1 MDKIYTK
8 QQVRNK
14 ETIILF
20 VMFLFL
26 VFAYLSG
33 NFPWMKDFYLLID
46 LFACIFALF
55 IGNLAILRYYTKK
68 SSINFLLLGL
78 GFLSVSLL
86 DGFHILASMNM
97 FSDLIVSSPF
107 QMFPSSMVLSR
118 FFLALVF
125 FLSWIF
131 TQSEKKEQGGKD
143 RIALTGFL
151 IILSTFIIM
160 VASFTKLF
168 EGFESYTFAISMQ
181 TISLFIYLI
190 TLIGY
195 TRDEGLYYRSFD
207 FWIQFSLVFS
217 ILSQIFFLPYLNLEY
232 ELMLNLS
239 TLSKLI
245 SYVVLLIGFLQSIY
259 EMYKREEEVQREL
272 ERKNYLLR
280 MTKEKVEEA
289 YMVLREEKW
298 NISKTGKKKATD
310 KIFKDILKAK

>member
-1 MDKIYTK
+1 
-8 QQVRNK
+8 
-14 ETIILF
+14 
-20 VMFLFL
+20 
-26 VFAYLSG
+26 
-33 NFPWMKDFYLLID
+33 
-46 LFACIFALF
+46 
-55 IGNLAILRYYTKK
+55 
-68 SSINFLLLGL
+68 
-78 GFLSVSLL
+78 
-86 DGFHILASMNM
+86 MNM

-239 TLSKLI
+239 TISKLI

-272 ERKNYLLR
+272 ERKNYLLK